1 MKKGHEIIG
10 LRVLSQTDG
19 ADLGHVRDL
28 IFDHDTN
35 ELLAILISEKDL
47 FGLIDAQVVPWDQ
60 VRSIGPNA
68 VMVDSASSKIN
79 AGDSGRVRAIMER
92 KTALSGTRIFT
103 TDGRDLGT
111 LADMYFDETTGHIVG
126 YEVSTGFLSD
136 TMSGKRFLPADTEIS
151 LGDDVALVPP
161 EAAHDLER
169 QAQEEPGGLTATYN
183 SAKDKISETYSN
195 IASASV
201 EKQKEWVVGKTAGRD
216 VIIPADKLHAMD
228 GNSAISDSSTMSD
241 NTMAPEIVSGDT
253 AASTS
258 VAGELPEGTSFG
270 SSMATQS
277 NYPVASEYSNDAAGD
292 ISSSGEAVDG
302 EVLVRQGEVITREHA
317 DRAEQHG
324 ILHNLVVAAGGGA
337 IGEKVSAGQD
347 AAGGHLSGAQERAE
361 EAAIGRPA
369 GREVRSDDGRILVAP
384 GQVVTRELQENA
396 RSHGKD
402 REVIA
407 AAGVGAA
414 SEAAGA
420 VKERAVGVWDTL
432 KEKVSELTG
441 AAQDKKAEYDEQA
454 LQSKIENAL
463 GRPVT
468 RVILAQD
475 DSVILNT
482 GDLITHAAIERARQ
496 EDALDMLLDSVY
508 TAEPEITP
516 EMLRAREPGE
526 AALPSQAQPSGGPI
540 TATVAPEGDGNS
552 QSQSTPSQG

>member
-35 ELLAILISEKDL
+35 ELLAILISDKDL

-216 VIIPADKLHAMD
+216 VIIPA
-228 GNSAISDSSTMSD
+228 T
-241 NTMAPEIVSGDT
+241 AP
-253 AASTS
+253 
-258 VAGELPEGTSFG
+258 P
-270 SSMATQS
+270 
-277 NYPVASEYSNDAAGD
+277 
-292 ISSSGEAVDG
+292 
-302 EVLVRQGEVITREHA
+302 
-317 DRAEQHG
+317 
-324 ILHNLVVAAGGGA
+324 
-337 IGEKVSAGQD
+337 
-347 AAGGHLSGAQERAE
+347 
-361 EAAIGRPA
+361 
-369 GREVRSDDGRILVAP
+369 
-384 GQVVTRELQENA
+384 
-396 RSHGKD
+396 
-402 REVIA
+402 
-407 AAGVGAA
+407 
-414 SEAAGA
+414 
-420 VKERAVGVWDTL
+420 
-432 KEKVSELTG
+432 
-441 AAQDKKAEYDEQA
+441 
-454 LQSKIENAL
+454 
-463 GRPVT
+463 
-468 RVILAQD
+468 
-475 DSVILNT
+475 
-482 GDLITHAAIERARQ
+482 
-496 EDALDMLLDSVY
+496 
-508 TAEPEITP
+508 
-516 EMLRAREPGE
+516 
-526 AALPSQAQPSGGPI
+526 
-540 TATVAPEGDGNS
+540 
-552 QSQSTPSQG
+552 